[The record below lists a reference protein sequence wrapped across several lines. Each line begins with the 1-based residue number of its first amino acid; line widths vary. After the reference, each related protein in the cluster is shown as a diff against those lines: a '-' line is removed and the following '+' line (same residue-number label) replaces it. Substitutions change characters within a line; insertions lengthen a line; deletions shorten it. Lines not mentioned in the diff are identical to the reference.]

1 MPADRN
7 FRRHTAAKQRKEGGP
22 GACGFLPAHIPS
34 PTQMLT
40 YTPMTTKSTAP
51 KTLAAISPVL
61 SLVGATHRR
70 VENPKWT
77 FPSARRRFE
86 YRSGIRRKWGSTR
99 LPSGDRGLENGRA
112 RRTRGSSRADNSP
125 TFRRLRTS
133 VNSTALARRFRARFP
148 RVPL

>member
-61 SLVGATHRR
+61 SLVGATSHRR

-86 YRSGIRRKWGSTR
+86 YVPLRKWGSTMGSTR

-112 RRTRGSSRADNSP
+112 EVGGALDRTIRQLSDACEHR
-125 TFRRLRTS
+125 
-133 VNSTALARRFRARFP
+133 
-148 RVPL
+148 